1 MPNHCYQSVYVQGP
15 RAVVQELFFQLAEQ
29 GRFCDA
35 VIPMPL
41 SEASVGYEWR
51 VTNWGTKW
59 DVAEAEITQGLEVS
73 AHEIEAW
80 FAFRCWTAWSPPVP
94 VWDKLHEMGV
104 TVEAEYQDE
113 GGMFEGRYSD
123 GEDECW
129 VPDLEEEAV

>member
-15 RAVVQELFFQLAEQ
+15 RALVQELFFSLTENN
-29 GRFCDA
+29 RFCDA
-35 VIPMPL
+35 VTPMPL
-41 SEASVGYEWR
+41 DRALDSYEWR

-104 TVEAEYQDE
+104 TVDAEYQDE